1 MKRQRATGLLVMG
14 AMAVGACESRKQGLG
29 KPKDSEPPRVAKIPF
44 DGANT
49 SFTINGRPVTL
60 VKGVAE
66 VPSEKTAT
74 VTTTR
79 YVGQEAI
86 GDLDGDGHADRAFWI
101 AQDAGGSETIYYV
114 VAAIQKNEGYTTT
127 NAFLVGD
134 RIAPESLEIRSDARE
149 VHVLYADRKPGE
161 PMITR
166 PSEGKVL
173 LLKVNR
179 DGVLVGLMK

>member
-1 MKRQRATGLLVMG
+1 MRRDLAIGVV
-14 AMAVGACESRKQGLG
+14 AVASVLGACQPEKQGLG
-29 KPKDSEPPRVAKIPF
+29 KPRDAEQATVVTTPF
-44 DGANT
+44 DGANAT
-49 SFTINGRPVTL
+49 YTINGKPVTL

-66 VPSEKTAT
+66 MTSENSAM

-79 YVGQEAI
+79 YMGQEAI
-86 GDLDGDGHADRAFWI
+86 GDLDGDGQADRVFWI
-101 AQDAGGSETIYYV
+101 AQDAGGSGTFYYV
-114 VAAIQKNEGYTTT
+114 VAAIQKNEGYSTT

-134 RIAPESLEIRSDARE
+134 RIAPESLDIRGDAHE

-179 DGVLVGLMK
+179 DGVLEGLMK

>member
-1 MKRQRATGLLVMG
+1 MKRQLVTGLLVIV
-14 AMAVGACESRKQGLG
+14 AALGACKPKKQGLG
-29 KPKDSEPPRVAKIPF
+29 KPRDSEQPEVVKAPF
-44 DGANT
+44 DGANAT
-49 SFTINGRPVTL
+49 VTISGKPVTL

-66 VPSEKTAT
+66 VPSEKSAT

-79 YVGQEAI
+79 YIGEEAI

-101 AQDAGGSETIYYV
+101 SQDAGGSGTFYYV
-114 VAAIQKNEGYTTT
+114 VAALQNKDGYTTT

-134 RIAPESLEIRSDARE
+134 RIAPESLEIRSDAHE

-179 DGVLVGLMK
+179 DGVLEGLMK

>member
-1 MKRQRATGLLVMG
+1 MRRELTIGVVLV
-14 AMAVGACESRKQGLG
+14 AIVLDACESKKQGLG
-29 KPKDSEPPRVAKIPF
+29 KPRDSEQPTVVKAPF
-44 DGANT
+44 DGANAT
-49 SFTINGRPVTL
+49 FTINGKPVTL

-66 VPSEKTAT
+66 VPSEKSAT

-101 AQDAGGSETIYYV
+101 AQDAGGSGTFYYV
-114 VAAIQKNEGYTTT
+114 VAALQKTDGYTTT

-134 RIAPESLEIRSDARE
+134 RIAPESLEIRGDAHE

-179 DGVLVGLMK
+179 DGVLQGSMK